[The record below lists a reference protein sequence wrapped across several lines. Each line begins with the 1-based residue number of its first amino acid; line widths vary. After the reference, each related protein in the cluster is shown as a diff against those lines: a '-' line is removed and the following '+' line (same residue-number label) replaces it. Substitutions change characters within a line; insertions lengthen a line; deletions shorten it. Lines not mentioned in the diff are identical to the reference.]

1 MDSVC
6 EEAGPREP
14 SKACHSE
21 VKCAAIT
28 DIQKVVAE
36 CPAITEVQEEAADAA
51 PAGSE
56 TSRKD
61 SVSLDGRTT
70 ATAPKPGK
78 KSVSLSLMA
87 DNNSS
92 TSNQLT

>member
-14 SKACHSE
+14 SKVCHSE

-28 DIQKVVAE
+28 DIQEELPE
-36 CPAITEVQEEAADAA
+36 CPAITDVQKEVADGA

-61 SVSLDGRTT
+61 PLSVPEERTT
-70 ATAPKPGK
+70 ATAPKPGE
-78 KSVSLSLMA
+78 KSDSL
-87 DNNSS
+87 
-92 TSNQLT
+92 